1 MEVVQ
6 GPGDEPGRPEFYL
19 VRRQALITGRELKR
33 ARRGVGQNNGP
44 TILFS
49 LNPPGAE
56 RFKRETGRSVGR
68 RLAIIL
74 DGSVVS
80 APVIQGPIA
89 SEGQIS
95 GRFTVQE
102 ADDLAKILR
111 AGALPVTVKVLQVSM
126 PQGRSR

>member
-19 VRRQALITGRELKR
+19 VRRQALITGRELN
-33 ARRGVGQNNGP
+33 RGVGQNNEP